1 MCVSQLTWS
10 PDLCEVTML
19 PTILNFSLFGLY
31 SVTAA
36 GGTCTNPFM
45 PLPAPKSV
53 GGEGSIKAFSKLL
66 LGKTEKDS
74 LSWVIFVSKFQPLLR
89 K

>member
-1 MCVSQLTWS
+1 
-10 PDLCEVTML
+10 ML
-19 PTILNFSLFGLY
+19 PNFLNFSLFGLY
-31 SVTAA
+31 SLTAA

-53 GGEGSIKAFSKLL
+53 GGEGLIKAFRKFLS
-66 LGKTEKDS
+66 GKTEKET
-74 LSWVIFVSKFQPLLR
+74 LSWVIFVSKLQLLLC